1 MPNLIHWVE
10 EVFRWI
16 LQTTWQTTILVGL
29 ILLAQWLLRRRLAP
43 AWRYGLWLLLIARL
57 LMPVVPPSG
66 FSIFNL
72 ARTDLANSR
81 VDTRVVDT
89 NPHPPINNLDATP
102 STDFAPAK
110 ESRRLPARPAA
121 DRPRAVPRRPKGRRP
136 AGWPDLHGGSA

>member
-16 LQTTWQTTILVGL
+16 LQTTWQATVLVGL

-43 AWRYGLWLLLIARL
+43 AWRYGLWLLLVGRL

-66 FSIFNL
+66 LSIFNL

-81 VDTRVVDT
+81 MDAWWPAQMVDIRT
-89 NPHPPINNLDATP
+89 
-102 STDFAPAK
+102 
-110 ESRRLPARPAA
+110 LP
-121 DRPRAVPRRPKGRRP
+121 
-136 AGWPDLHGGSA
+136 

>member
-66 FSIFNL
+66 FSIVNL

-81 VDTRVVDT
+81 VDAWRPSREVDT
-89 NPHPPINNLDATP
+89 NPHPPINNLDAT
-102 STDFAPAK
+102 
-110 ESRRLPARPAA
+110 
-121 DRPRAVPRRPKGRRP
+121 
-136 AGWPDLHGGSA
+136 